1 MYANTSNEEQPIPF
15 AGGILDR
22 YRHVCAFF
30 DSPDEEHLVMA
41 PFIRDGL
48 ERGERT
54 VHIVDPAQRADYVRR
69 LEDEGIAVAAAAAR
83 GQFELHTWDGTF
95 FRTGRFD
102 QDDILALIE
111 EVLKGTTSQGFPRT
125 RIVGHAA
132 HPLAGPLGVDAVV
145 EYEARIND
153 IVPKYRDPVI
163 CIYDASKFSGGEA
176 MNILRVH
183 PMAIIGGLLHVN
195 PFFVPPDE
203 FLRELHERAA
213 TASGA

>member
-1 MYANTSNEEQPIPF
+1 MDTSTSTESQPIPF

-30 DSPDEEHLVMA
+30 DSLDEEHLVMA
-41 PFIRDGL
+41 PFIREGL
-48 ERGERT
+48 ECGEKS
-54 VHIVDPAQRADYVRR
+54 VHIVDPEQRADYVRR
-69 LEDEGIAVAAAAAR
+69 LEDEGIPVADAEAR

-95 FRTGRFD
+95 FRTGSFD
-102 QDDILALIE
+102 QEDILALIE
-111 EVLKGTTSQGFPRT
+111 AVMKGTTAGGFPRT

-132 HPLAGPLGVDAVV
+132 HPLAGPLQVDAVV

-163 CIYDASKFSGGEA
+163 CIYDASKFSGGE
-176 MNILRVH
+176 MLNILRVH
-183 PMAIIGGLLHVN
+183 PMAIIGGLLHAN